1 MSLELL
7 ILAHQS
13 DIGEVALSSQPPKV
27 CADVALEVRPLY
39 RQIFIHVYATIQ
51 KRCCL
56 LTFGGEVAI
65 QKQFM
70 IRAKLQRSTNN
81 PDDEEQT

>member
-1 MSLELL
+1 MNLELL

-13 DIGEVALSSQPPKV
+13 DIGEVVLSSQPSKV

-39 RQIFIHVYATIQ
+39 RQFFIHVYATI
-51 KRCCL
+51 KRRCCSL
-56 LTFGGEVAI
+56 NFGGRVAI
-65 QKQFM
+65 QKKFL

-81 PDDEEQT
+81 PDDDEQT

>member
-39 RQIFIHVYATIQ
+39 RQFFIHVYATIQ

-81 PDDEEQT
+81 TEEDKQT